1 MPNVITINS
10 QTDVITIVR
19 SFITEEII
27 RSLNKALIFRSLKMM
42 AIPMHLRNT
51 IILKIALFEGERFIP
66 MCIGNTHI

>member
-19 SFITEEII
+19 SLITEEII

-42 AIPMHLRNT
+42 AIPIHLRNT
-51 IILKIALFEGERFIP
+51 IILKIALFEGNDLSL
-66 MCIGNTHI
+66 CA

>member
-42 AIPMHLRNT
+42 AIPMYLRNT
-51 IILKIALFEGERFIP
+51 IILKIALFEGIDLSL
-66 MCIGNTHI
+66 CA